1 MSKMSA
7 VIWRRKLAEY
17 KMINP
22 SNNVKDSFVAVTIEA
37 VRLKKSVKIKSEN
50 ELSQLRKKNRE
61 GKQGDNI

>member
-1 MSKMSA
+1 
-7 VIWRRKLAEY
+7 
-17 KMINP
+17 MINP